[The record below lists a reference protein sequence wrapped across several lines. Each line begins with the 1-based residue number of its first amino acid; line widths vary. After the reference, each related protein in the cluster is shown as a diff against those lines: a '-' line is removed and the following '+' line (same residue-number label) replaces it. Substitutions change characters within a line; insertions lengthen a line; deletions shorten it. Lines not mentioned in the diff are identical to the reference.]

1 MSGTTELIMAYGIM
15 SAIIVFYVNHLRSRI
30 VFCPLKSVNFPPPSK
45 RNRVQNKNSCHW
57 QPF

>member
-30 VFCPLKSVNFPPPSK
+30 VFLSSKISEYSTSVEEE
-45 RNRVQNKNSCHW
+45 
-57 QPF
+57 